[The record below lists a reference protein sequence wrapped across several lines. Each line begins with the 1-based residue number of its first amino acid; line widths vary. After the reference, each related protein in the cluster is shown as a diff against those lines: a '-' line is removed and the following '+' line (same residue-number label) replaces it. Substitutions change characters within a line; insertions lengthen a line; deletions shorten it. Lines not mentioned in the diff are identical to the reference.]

1 MKKLKFFITYT
12 LLVSLYSNAQELDQT
27 FLNSLPDD
35 IKEDLLNKASTQ
47 DNNLQEN
54 YSPYKYSSKLEQAE
68 ELLKLKEIIERD
80 LEELEKR
87 LSSDEKMQLNY
98 EYKIFGSEFFKTF
111 QTTYMP
117 INEPNPDSSYILDVG
132 DILNIQLIGQQ
143 EYIRNFPINGSGSIN
158 LPDIGRLIVAG
169 LPLTEASAL
178 IKSKINKSFIGTEAF
193 VTLDEIRD
201 INILVTGNAKDP
213 GVYTLSGNSNL
224 LHAINVAGGIG
235 EHGSYRE
242 INLLR
247 NNEII
252 ETLDIYDLLINGNYN
267 LKKRL
272 RNGDVVFVQSR
283 KSVVTIAGGVK
294 RPAKYEL
301 NKGQYLSDVVNYAN
315 GFKRTADIENISLER
330 VLDGRL
336 KTIPILNQKQF
347 STIKPE
353 DNDLIYVREFPFR
366 QAKITGA
373 VKKPGSYII
382 AAGETLNDLIGKAGG
397 LNSNAYPFGAI
408 YTNQDAELINKKSK
422 EVLYQEFLDNI
433 INISQKS
440 IGQNFDLT
448 PIVSLTQEIKDAK
461 PNGRIVVDIVNETQS
476 NLFTIKEGDE
486 LYIPEITNN
495 VYVYGEIASEGAIMF
510 SPNKDVEYFVEKSG
524 GFKKFA
530 DTQAIYI
537 LHPNGESSSYSKNRN
552 IFENSPKSD
561 IEIYPGSIIF
571 VPRKLDDSTS
581 RRLATQAYVSILGNL
596 GIALASLST
605 INNQ

>member
-68 ELLKLKEIIERD
+68 ELLKLKERIERD